1 MKNIIAVFMLLSLF
15 ACKAKETEQ
24 AEAVEQTTKGCT
36 AADFFKLKNQDL
48 EKDFFTKLDNL
59 TQVPFEGG
67 NPTEAN
73 TWRDVTNEALQA
85 FLADATKGGF
95 AESKAFENDYN
106 FGLAPYESKDSEKCM
121 DKLSVTFDESTCIF
135 NLKILNSFQYS
146 IDNEDCSE
154 SLIDLK
160 FKIKEDKIIDFTMD
174 IAG

>member
-1 MKNIIAVFMLLSLF
+1 MKNILIVLILISLF

-24 AEAVEQTTKGCT
+24 TEVTEQAPKGCV
-36 AADFFKLKNQDL
+36 AADFFELKNQNL

-59 TQVPFEGG
+59 RQIPFEGG

-85 FLADATKGGF
+85 FLADAAKGGF
-95 AESKAFENDYN
+95 AESKTFENDYN
-106 FGLAPYESKDSEKCM
+106 FDLAPSEGKDSEKCM
-121 DKLSVTFDESTCIF
+121 DKLSVTFDENTCTF
-135 NLKILNSFQYS
+135 NLKIFNSFQYS

-160 FKIKEDKIIDFTMD
+160 FKIEEKKITNFTMD